1 LIEKKTLSRNH
12 SIINQ
17 PTINIGSKTQK
28 KKLPV
33 PRVILGSPT
42 SLTTAMMSTRLPT
55 HVATSSNFTNLLGLL
70 VLLGGIVSLTLT
82 LSLSYRVSKSNTL
95 NPSRP
100 FRQLYEGVEESR
112 QKQRSAPVVDISV
125 TMMEG

>member
-1 LIEKKTLSRNH
+1 MWQHLLILLIFLVFLFFLVALFLS
-12 SIINQ
+12 
-17 PTINIGSKTQK
+17 
-28 KKLPV
+28 
-33 PRVILGSPT
+33 
-42 SLTTAMMSTRLPT
+42 
-55 HVATSSNFTNLLGLL
+55 
-70 VLLGGIVSLTLT
+70 